1 MDIACPTGSE
11 IVAARAGTVIWS
23 GWNGGYGS
31 LVKIEHEDGSVTY
44 YGHNSQLI
52 AQEGDWVEQGDLIA
66 LSGSTG
72 QSTGPHCHF
81 EIRIDGTAVDPEDYL
96 EANE

>member
-1 MDIACPTGSE
+1 M
-11 IVAARAGTVIWS
+11 
-23 GWNGGYGS
+23 
-31 LVKIEHEDGSVTY
+31 
-44 YGHNSQLI
+44 
-52 AQEGDWVEQGDLIA
+52 EQGDLIA